1 MLFKYNLAQ
10 FINLTLIIKVCLMSE
25 GNLSIIVHIQ
35 STEPLQFTPMY
46 AIIVRFQN
54 LQKTELKGFA
64 GNLRMTEKASDV
76 L

>member
-1 MLFKYNLAQ
+1 
-10 FINLTLIIKVCLMSE
+10 MSE
-25 GNLSIIVHIQ
+25 GNLSSIVHIQ